1 LTASTL
7 RSCHAYIKGNEA
19 IRRATLT
26 NDEYETLYRAMRG
39 YCAKKNKLDDDELRV
54 RKIVQHYVLVAAN
67 SGLRVGEQRQLRW
80 SDMQVETHTV
90 SGKEQKL
97 ARITVRA
104 ETSEVRTSRTFLCRN
119 GQYFER
125 LREISKPKSA
135 DELIFTVDNE
145 NELSKRTLLYHWHKL
160 IELADIKDRE
170 TRDLVPYSL
179 RHFMITQ
186 RIMSGLTFRQIADMC
201 GTSVAQIEK
210 TYLSYYSRLA
220 L

>member
-1 LTASTL
+1 
-7 RSCHAYIKGNEA
+7 
-19 IRRATLT
+19 
-26 NDEYETLYRAMRG
+26 M
-39 YCAKKNKLDDDELRV
+39 
-54 RKIVQHYVLVAAN
+54 QHFVLIAAN

-80 SDMQVETHTV
+80 SDVQVETHTV

-104 ETSEVRTSRTFLCRN
+104 ETSKVRTTRTLLCRN

-125 LREISKPKSA
+125 LRELVTHTSNDAYIFSVDG
-135 DELIFTVDNE
+135 DEM
-145 NELSKRTLLYHWHKL
+145 LSKRALLYHWHKM
-160 IELADIKDRE
+160 IELADIPERE

-186 RIMSGLTFRQIADMC
+186 RIMSGLGFKQIADMC

-210 TYLSYYSRLA
+210 TLSLIHISEPTRPY
-220 L
+220 